1 VSVTTGAKIS
11 PEAIHGEDAMTTSQA
26 VAQDISTSDGLGAE
40 GISPDIRTARRV
52 LDLESNSLRAL
63 AASLDG
69 TFSRALDVL
78 EAVSGRVIVSGMGKS
93 GHVAG
98 KIAATLASTGTP
110 AFFVHPAEASH
121 GDLGMVTKGDAVVA
135 LSNSG
140 ETAELADLVQY
151 TKRHMIPLISI
162 TGRDRCSLA
171 EAATAALVMPAFQEA
186 CPMGLAPTTSTTMM
200 MAVGDALAVALL
212 ERRGFSADDFQVL
225 HPGGRLGRRLLKV
238 EDIMHAGDAVPLID
252 ADATMSDALLVM
264 TAKSFGCIGVVDA
277 AGKLVGIVTDGDLRR
292 HMSPDLL
299 ERRVG
304 DIMTPG
310 ATTIGPR
317 MLSSEAVHIMNNR
330 SNGSVTSLFVEKD
343 DRPVG
348 IIHIHDCLRAGVA

>member
-1 VSVTTGAKIS
+1 
-11 PEAIHGEDAMTTSQA
+11 MTSSQA
-26 VAQDISTSDGLGAE
+26 VAKDIATGDSVGAA
-40 GISPDIRTARRV
+40 GDNADIRTAQRV
-52 LDLESNSLRAL
+52 LELESDSLRAL

-69 TFSRALDVL
+69 AFSRALDAL
-78 EAVSGRVIVSGMGKS
+78 EAVRGRVIVSGMGKS

-121 GDLGMVTKGDAVVA
+121 GDLGMVTKDDAVIA

-162 TGRDRCSLA
+162 TGRAQCSLA
-171 EAATAALVMPAFQEA
+171 EAATAALVMPTFQEA

-200 MAVGDALAVALL
+200 MAIGDALAVALL
-212 ERRGFSADDFQVL
+212 ERRGFSADDFQIL

-238 EDIMHAGDAVPLID
+238 EDIMHAGDAVPVID
-252 ADATMSDALLVM
+252 VGATMSEAVLVM
-264 TAKSFGCIGVVDA
+264 TAKSFGCIGVVDTG
-277 AGKLVGIVTDGDLRR
+277 GKLVGVITDGDLRR

-299 ERRVG
+299 GRLTG

-310 ATTIGPR
+310 PTMIGPR
-317 MLSSEAVHIMNNR
+317 MLASEAVHVMNNR
-330 SNGSVTSLFVEKD
+330 PKGPVTSLFVEEAG
-343 DRPVG
+343 RPVG
-348 IIHIHDCLRAGVA
+348 ILHIHDCLRAGVA